1 MVRHGLAD
9 GFGRGN
15 APIGGTDIGYFVVDA
30 NGREGLLFLAALAA
44 NVNGGARELC
54 GGGLG
59 ERERCVC
66 VRVSLAYLV
75 LGKDGRPL
83 FGRSVGEM
91 NESRS
96 NGQRTQL
103 WCFHGRKGA
112 GSRANGKPLG

>member
-66 VRVSLAYLV
+66 VCALVSRTLFWVKTAAHCLV
-75 LGKDGRPL
+75 GP
-83 FGRSVGEM
+83 SV
-91 NESRS
+91 R
-96 NGQRTQL
+96 
-103 WCFHGRKGA
+103 
-112 GSRANGKPLG
+112 